1 MRPGVMGWHHP
12 AWTMLGGLERGDTSP
27 TMADVRPEEQTSPT
41 RKAAHLVVGVDDTIA
56 STVFGT
62 ITAMATVAAY
72 GRAFPNNPWRVEELV
87 ASTAV
92 VLWIAHLYTHA
103 VAESISERR
112 PLRFVRLRTLARREL
127 GILLAAIPPS
137 IALILGGLGLF
148 DETVSIW
155 LALGLGLVVLALEG
169 GRYARIEHL
178 GSRGTLLAVTANVGM
193 GLLVVLLK
201 AAVLH

>member
-1 MRPGVMGWHHP
+1 MEARSDQPRRVSR
-12 AWTMLGGLERGDTSP
+12 A
-27 TMADVRPEEQTSPT
+27 
-41 RKAAHLVVGVDDTIA
+41 AAHLVVGVDDTIA

-72 GRAFPNNPWRVEELV
+72 GRVFPDSPWRVEELV
-87 ASTAV
+87 ATTAV

-103 VAESISERR
+103 LAESISERR
-112 PLRFVRLRTLARREL
+112 ALRFARLRTLARREL
-127 GILLAAIPPS
+127 GILLAAVPPCL
-137 IALILGGLGLF
+137 ALTLGALGLF

-155 LALGLGLVVLALEG
+155 LALGLGLGILALEG
-169 GRYARIEHL
+169 ARYSRVEHL
-178 GSRGTLLAVTANVGM
+178 GGRGTLVAVAANVGL